1 MSDKSNKY
9 GYVGVDIP
17 AQSFGSN
24 KGVFNPAEIND
35 LVANNQWTTFGQLE
49 LIETQS
55 ITSSTASMIFSSI
68 QESTYNVHFLAY
80 NNFQPVT
87 NADRLG
93 LRFFES
99 GVEES
104 GSVYQ
109 YANQI
114 GRADGTFVESRNTA
128 NNHIRLG
135 TNVENTATNSDNGYI
150 YFYNLGDS
158 SKYSFTT
165 IHTTGNFS
173 TSPNP
178 LQFEFGSGV
187 LPQASLV
194 NQIKLYIG
202 NNSANNIANLQASL
216 YGIRYS

>member
-1 MSDKSNKY
+1 MSKEY
-9 GYVGVDIP
+9 GYIGKEVTQAFRD
-17 AQSFGSN
+17 N
-24 KGVFNPAEIND
+24 KGIFTPQDIIELDQENK
-35 LVANNQWTTFGQLE
+35 WTNFGQLE

-55 ITSSTASMIFSSI
+55 ITSSSASMIFSNI
-68 QESTYNVHFLAY
+68 QESTYNVHFLTY

-109 YANQI
+109 NAQQI
-114 GRADGTFVESRNTA
+114 GRADGTFVESKSTGA
-128 NNHIRLG
+128 NHLRLG
-135 TNVENTATNSDNGYI
+135 TNVKNTATNSDNGYI

-187 LPQASLV
+187 LPQASVV
-194 NQIKLYIG
+194 NQIKLFIG
-202 NNSANNIANLQASL
+202 NDSANNIANLQASL
-216 YGIRYS
+216 YGIRSF